1 MIFLMVFKIYPHSKI
16 LSFSLSQAIYSRV
29 ARVCK
34 SDQGGPHK
42 FRDNWTSFLKTRLN
56 CSVPGDHPFYFDE
69 IQATSGLIDGHFIYG
84 VFTTPDNSISGS
96 AICGF
101 SIKEISQRFVLCS
114 FWGQTEVLFSD
125 HDTHFL
131 KIGSRIHLG
140 SLRYYQLGNWSENRA
155 ICRTICHS
163 VQSVK
168 LD

>member
-1 MIFLMVFKIYPHSKI
+1 MGGGGGSLVGPLLYLYIARVDSYDFTDGVFKIYPHSKI
-16 LSFSLSQAIYSRV
+16 LSFSLSQAVYSRV

-69 IQATSGLIDGHFIYG
+69 IQSTSGLIDGHFIYG

-101 SIKEISQRFVLCS
+101 SIKDIS
-114 FWGQTEVLFSD
+114 
-125 HDTHFL
+125 
-131 KIGSRIHLG
+131 K
-140 SLRYYQLGNWSENRA
+140 RYNR
-155 ICRTICHS
+155 
-163 VQSVK
+163 K
-168 LD
+168 DY

>member
-1 MIFLMVFKIYPHSKI
+1 MTRRYGRRRGVFGRSTIIHTYILHELIHMILLMVFKIYPHSKI

-69 IQATSGLIDGHFIYG
+69 IQSTSGLIDGHFIYG

-101 SIKEISQRFVLCS
+101 SIKDIS
-114 FWGQTEVLFSD
+114 
-125 HDTHFL
+125 
-131 KIGSRIHLG
+131 K
-140 SLRYYQLGNWSENRA
+140 RYNR
-155 ICRTICHS
+155 R
-163 VQSVK
+163 
-168 LD
+168 DY